1 MSLAKL
7 SYTEAP
13 KIVVKPPGPK
23 TLEYLEKQNKYYAQ
37 HTQRRQPSTRVP
49 TIVWESAKGATVR
62 DLDGNIYIDLTGGQH
77 TASTG
82 HSHPKVIQ
90 AISEAMTKGINSA
103 QWAHIYRYDAAKKLI
118 DICPPNLNKVVF
130 QHSGSECTSH
140 AIRVARHFTKKDD
153 IVSLGHYH
161 GKGYMGYPFRG
172 GMAPAGREIR
182 APGSSCYRCAF
193 KLEYPE
199 CGLWCADNV
208 GTVIKGQS
216 YSRDGIRGEHNV
228 AAFIMEPW
236 ALRGG
241 TPKGYLPKLKKILEE
256 NEVLLIVDEIKCGF
270 GRTGKWW
277 SFEHENIVPDILCAA
292 KGIASGMPASAI
304 AASAEMWDSMP
315 QCETHSFTANPL
327 TCASI
332 SVTID
337 VMKELKIVENAAQ
350 VGDYMKK
357 RLLEMQEDHELIGTV
372 ASRGL
377 EFFTELVKD
386 RKTKEVATEATR
398 KIFMKS
404 FENGLLTYGSGFWT
418 PPLVLTEEQAGK
430 ALDILEESF
439 KEYEKE
445 T

>member
-161 GKGYMGYPFRG
+161 GKGYLGYPFRG

-182 APGSSCYRCAF
+182 TPGSNCYRCPF

-208 GTVIKGQS
+208 GKIIMGES

-228 AAFIMEPW
+228 AAVIMEPW
-236 ALRGG
+236 AGG
-241 TPKGYLPKLKKILEE
+241 FMPEGYLPKLKKILEE
-256 NEVLLIVDEIKCGF
+256 KEVLLIADEIKVGF

-277 SFEHENIVPDILCAA
+277 AFEWENVVPDIICAS
-292 KGIASGMPASAI
+292 KGIASGVPAAAIIASAD
-304 AASAEMWDSMP
+304 MWDSMP
-315 QCETHSFTANPL
+315 DSCEVHSFTGNPIV
-327 TCASI
+327 CAGI
-332 SVTID
+332 SASID
-337 VMKELKIVENAAQ
+337 VMKEEKIVENAAQ

-357 RLLEMQEDHELIGTV
+357 RLLEMQEDHELIGNV
-372 ASRGL
+372 GCKGL
-377 EFFTELVKD
+377 FFRIELVKD
-386 RKTKEVATEATR
+386 RKTKEVATEATE
-398 KIFMKS
+398 KIFINA

-418 PPLVLTEEQAGK
+418 PSLVLTEEQAGK
-430 ALDILEESF
+430 GLDILEESF
-439 KEYEKE
+439 KAYEKE